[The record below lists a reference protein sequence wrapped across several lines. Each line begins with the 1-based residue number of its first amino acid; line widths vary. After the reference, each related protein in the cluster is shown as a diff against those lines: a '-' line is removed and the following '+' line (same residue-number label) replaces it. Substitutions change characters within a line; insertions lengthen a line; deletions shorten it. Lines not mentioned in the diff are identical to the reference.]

1 MTRDGL
7 GRALTVLEAAFV
19 RGLYGSTASAPR
31 PSHELAAVMWPGLRP
46 PENTPRSVHAIAA
59 RLRNAGLPV
68 RSRRGR
74 GYWLEPLE

>member
-1 MTRDGL
+1 MT
-7 GRALTVLEAAFV
+7 RALTVLEAAFV

-31 PSHELAAVMWPGLRP
+31 PSHELAAVMWP